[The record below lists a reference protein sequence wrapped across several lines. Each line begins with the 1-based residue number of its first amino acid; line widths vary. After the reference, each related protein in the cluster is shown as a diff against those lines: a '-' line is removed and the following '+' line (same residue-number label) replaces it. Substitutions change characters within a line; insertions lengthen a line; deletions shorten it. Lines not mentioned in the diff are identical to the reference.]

1 MEYNQYKC
9 LQQYINGVAQDV
21 YKKGDLV
28 KTADFD
34 TIEDCE
40 NNISPHPPTPSKE
53 CFTWVNTTDNVIKV
67 QKVKGSSTAWLT
79 ESVSPVCIDK
89 PTYLRFGYDE
99 EQNPYAKNITSL
111 DITRIDTSSINDMTR
126 MFYYC
131 QSLGSIDLS
140 KFDTSNCTD
149 FSYMFEGCHSLGSLD
164 LSNFN
169 TAKVQ
174 SMHGM
179 IEACNSLGSLDLSNF
194 NTGNCTDFSWMF
206 YHCVSLGSLYLSSFD
221 TSNSTNFRA
230 MFGYCES
237 LGSLDLSSF
246 NTSKCTNFSAM
257 FLACSS
263 LGSLDLSNFD
273 ISKATSFN
281 DMFYGC
287 DKLTHIK
294 CKQVF
299 KNWCIT
305 NQTTISLPSTL
316 RNGAGT
322 WEIVG

>member
-1 MEYNQYKC
+1 MVWHKMC
-9 LQQYINGVAQDV
+9 I
-21 YKKGDLV
+21 KKGDLV

-40 NNISPHPPTPSKE
+40 NNILPHPPTPSNG

-67 QKVKGSSTAWLT
+67 QASSTTWLT
-79 ESVSPVCIDK
+79 ERVSPVCIDK

-131 QSLGSIDLS
+131 QSLGS
-140 KFDTSNCTD
+140 
-149 FSYMFEGCHSLGSLD
+149 
-164 LSNFN
+164 
-169 TAKVQ
+169 
-174 SMHGM
+174 
-179 IEACNSLGSLDLSNF
+179 LDLSNF

-206 YHCVSLGSLYLSSFD
+206 YHCISLGSLDVSSFD
-221 TSNSTNFRA
+221 TSNCTRFNNL
-230 MFGYCES
+230 FGYCES
-237 LGSLDLSSF
+237 LGSIDLSSF
-246 NTSKCTNFSAM
+246 NTSKGTDFSYM

-281 DMFYGC
+281 SMFSGC
-287 DKLTHIK
+287 NKLTHIK
-294 CKQVF
+294 CKQAF
-299 KNWCIT
+299 KDWCIT
-305 NQTTISLPSTL
+305 NQDTIKLPTTM
-316 RNGAGT
+316 RNGAGN